1 MTATP
6 LPDLDLCFVEG
17 GEFMMGDDN
26 GADDDEKPTHRVRLS
41 SFSIGKYSV
50 TQRLWQEVM
59 GNNPSEFKGERRPV
73 ERVSWL
79 DTQEFFS
86 RLNQITGKT
95 FRLPTEAEWEY
106 AARGGKYSQ
115 DYKYAGSDRAKQV
128 AWHDENS
135 GSKTHDVG
143 LLLPN
148 ELNLHDM
155 SGNVFEWCADWFSG
169 EYYTVCHQV
178 GTVENPLGPDS
189 GWDRVIRG
197 GGWYNTSVYMRV
209 AYRSG
214 ITPGSRSNDLGF
226 RLVLPFQAEH

>member
-17 GEFMMGDDN
+17 GEFIMGDDN
-26 GADDDEKPTHRVRLS
+26 WADDDEKPAHRVRLS
-41 SFSIGKYSV
+41 SFSIGKYPV

-59 GNNPSEFKGERRPV
+59 ENNPSEFKGERRPV

-86 RLNQITGKT
+86 HLHQITGKT

-128 AWHDENS
+128 AWHLDNS
-135 GSKTHDVG
+135 VGETHDVG

-189 GWDRVIRG
+189 GSIRVIRG
-197 GGWYNTSVYMRV
+197 GGWHDAHWFGMAASRN
-209 AYRSG
+209 G
-214 ITPGSRSNDLGF
+214 ITPDHRYSGLGF

>member
-26 GADDDEKPTHRVRLS
+26 GADDHNKPAHRVRLS
-41 SFSIGKYSV
+41 SFSIGKYPV

-59 GNNPSEFKGERRPV
+59 KNNPSRFKDKRRRV
-73 ERVSWL
+73 ERVSWY
-79 DTQEFFS
+79 DTQVFLS
-86 RLNQITGKT
+86 CLNQITGKT

-106 AARGGKYSQ
+106 AARGGKYSYG
-115 DYKYAGSDRAKQV
+115 YKYAGSDRDKQA
-128 AWHDENS
+128 AWHLDNS
-135 GSKTHDVG
+135 FGETPGVG

-148 ELNLHDM
+148 ELDLHDQN
-155 SGNVFEWCADWFSG
+155 GNVFDWCADWHSS
-169 EYYTVCHQV
+169 EYYTVCHQI

-189 GWDRVIRG
+189 GSGRVVRG
-197 GGWYNTSVYMRV
+197 GGWIYAPKFTRAVRRYWSKPDLGNNR
-209 AYRSG
+209 
-214 ITPGSRSNDLGF
+214 LGF